1 MPMVNRFVAASIA
14 LAAAMFSGPVRAQNA
29 QGAPRTPFPAPDPGA
44 PVGDNQEKHV
54 DGWYKDVSIPPA
66 EKKAA
71 PATPHD
77 LSGIWEPAGGWRAG
91 VQFLG
96 AKEYPSDGKHILP
109 FTAEGEKAFKEH
121 KAGFGTNEVPIAL
134 NNDPFD
140 TCEPIGFPRI
150 ELFNLRAIQIMQTPK
165 QVVIFYQNDRTFRSI
180 WTDGRG
186 FPDPD
191 TAEPRWYGYSVGKW
205 EDDNT
210 LVVETTGIDER
221 PWIDNAGRP
230 HSSDLRVEERFHRVN
245 RDIFELTLTII
256 DPKMYTKPWNALDK
270 FPMRLQ
276 SDSFDLREM
285 ICSPSEQAAFDK
297 EVSRPAIAPAKK

>member
-1 MPMVNRFVAASIA
+1 MVNRFVATTIV
-14 LAAAMFSGPVRAQNA
+14 LAAVTFSLPMRAQDA
-29 QGAPRTPFPAPDPGA
+29 QGAPRTQFPAPDPGTPPINA
-44 PVGDNQEKHV
+44 GEKHI
-54 DGWYKDVSIPPA
+54 DGWYEEVPVPPA
-66 EKKAA
+66 DKKAA
-71 PATPHD
+71 PAPRHD

-96 AKEYPSDGKHILP
+96 AREYPSDGKHILP
-109 FTAEGEKAFKEH
+109 FTPEGEKAFKAH

-140 TCEPIGFPRI
+140 ICDPIGFPRI

-186 FPDPD
+186 LPDLD
-191 TAEPRWYGYSVGKW
+191 VAEPRWYGYSIGKW
-205 EDDNT
+205 EDDST

-221 PWIDNAGRP
+221 TWLDNAGRP

-245 RDIFELTLTII
+245 HDIFELTLTIT

-285 ICSPSEQAAFDK
+285 LCSPSEQAAFDK